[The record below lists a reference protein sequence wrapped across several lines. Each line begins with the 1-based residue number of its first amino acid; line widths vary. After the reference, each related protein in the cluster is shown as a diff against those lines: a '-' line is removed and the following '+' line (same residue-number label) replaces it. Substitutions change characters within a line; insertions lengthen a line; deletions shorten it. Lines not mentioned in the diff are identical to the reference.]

1 MEAGSMDRK
10 GKVSLQFN
18 QEIYTPDDLGRRR
31 LASFAV
37 DDLFDISYGSAEPIG
52 YSTELLQ
59 WTSTQVDVKLTFDN
73 PFEVSRG
80 RTNDQLRMRVANPG
94 MFVAKSSGEP
104 LAQDAVT
111 EKEGMMVNMPRQ
123 LPEGVDEEE
132 VQEQAETTK
141 KAGTAIMIAQLVVQP
156 LLKSGL

>member
-1 MEAGSMDRK
+1 
-10 GKVSLQFN
+10 
-18 QEIYTPDDLGRRR
+18 
-31 LASFAV
+31 
-37 DDLFDISYGSAEPIG
+37 
-52 YSTELLQ
+52 
-59 WTSTQVDVKLTFDN
+59 
-73 PFEVSRG
+73 
-80 RTNDQLRMRVANPG
+80 MRVANPG